1 MAVNQT
7 WRAFSS
13 MRTMSVK
20 FPTPVVMRFWT
31 YRLPVDEVVQRYI
44 DAVRAL
50 PAMREWTEAAAAER
64 ELLAKYESVGSA

>member
-1 MAVNQT
+1 
-7 WRAFSS
+7 
-13 MRTMSVK
+13 
-20 FPTPVVMRFWT
+20 MRFWT

-64 ELLAKYESVGSA
+64 ELLAKYESVGAA